1 VKVRHPPGRGGR
13 PWLAHRLDVARRGAE
28 LLGEKQHALLR
39 ERERLEP
46 LLAQAREQWEQRAR
60 EAERWQVRA
69 AMLGGERPL
78 DYVSTAPTVPT
89 APTALARVT
98 VSWRT
103 ILGVR
108 CPADAR
114 LELPSERELVPA
126 GAGAALYCASTAHRR
141 ALEAAVALGVLE
153 SALDRI
159 RTDLRATTLRRVA
172 IERRWIPAHERALAE
187 LELELDEVE
196 REDGARVR
204 RITHRRSSSAPQT
217 TNG

>member
-1 VKVRHPPGRGGR
+1 MKVRHPPGRGGR

-28 LLGEKQHALLR
+28 LLGVKQHALLR

-60 EAERWQVRA
+60 EAERWLVRA

-78 DYVSTAPTVPT
+78 DYVPT

-98 VSWRT
+98 VSRRT
-103 ILGVR
+103 VLGVR

-172 IERRWIPAHERALAE
+172 IERRWIPAHERALVE

>member
-1 VKVRHPPGRGGR
+1 MKVRHPPGRGGG
-13 PWLAHRLDVARRGAE
+13 PWLAHRLEVARRGAE

-39 ERERLEP
+39 ERRLLEP
-46 LLAQAREQWEQRAR
+46 LLAQARGEWEQRAR
-60 EAERWQVRA
+60 EAERWLVRA

-78 DYVSTAPTVPT
+78 DCAPT

-98 VSWRT
+98 VSRRT

-108 CPADAR
+108 CPADAQ

-126 GAGAALYCASTAHRR
+126 GAGAALYCAAAAHRR
-141 ALEAAVALGVLE
+141 ALEAAVQLGVLQ
-153 SALDRI
+153 SALERI

-187 LELELDEVE
+187 LELGLDEVE

-204 RITHRRSSSAPQT
+204 RITQRRSSSAPHT